1 MGKIVAI
8 GGGDIRK
15 GFTLAIDKEIV
26 RLSGKLRPRFLF
38 LPTASLDSKSY
49 WDFVNAYFTKLGCR
63 TDALFLI
70 KERPPQHE
78 IHRKISSADIIY
90 VGGANT
96 LKMMN
101 LWRRLH
107 VDMMLRTAFKRGVV
121 LSGLSAGSICWFDAG
136 HSDSISY
143 YNPKKWNY
151 IRVTGLGLIKGIHCP
166 HFESATRRRKRKGAF
181 IEMMKG
187 IREVG
192 IAIEG
197 KCAMEVVNNGY
208 RIIQAAK
215 GASAYRIFSKNRA
228 VEVRKIPQTKQFR
241 PLSELY
247 AGK

>member
-15 GFTLAIDKEIV
+15 NTTLAIDKEIV
-26 RLSGKLRPRFLF
+26 RLSGKRHPRFLF
-38 LPTASLDSKSY
+38 LPTASSDSKSY
-49 WDFVNAYFTKLGCR
+49 WDFVNTYFTKLGYK
-63 TDALFLI
+63 TDVLFLVTGRPTQYEI
-70 KERPPQHE
+70 K
-78 IHRKISSADIIY
+78 RKISSANIIY
-90 VGGANT
+90 VGGGNT

-101 LWRRLH
+101 IWRRQR
-107 VDMMLRTAFKRGVV
+107 VDTMLRAAFKRGAV

-136 HSDSISY
+136 HSDSMSY
-143 YNPKKWNY
+143 YSPKKWDY

-181 IEMMKG
+181 IEMMKRV
-187 IREVG
+187 REIG

-197 KCAMEVVNNGY
+197 KCAMEFVNNRY

-215 GASAYRIFSKNRA
+215 GAGAYTLFSKNGG
-228 VEVRKIPQTKQFR
+228 VKVRRIPQTKQFR